1 MPAKSRYPDLSLFP
15 KYRISILTLGI
26 IATIYSS
33 ILISIFSK
41 ASALG
46 RPAKN
51 SNRRK
56 LLKRATVEIP
66 WKIGALGKGLKQWI
80 EFLWQTATALT
91 LQCVWCRALH
101 SKGSGSRSAL
111 FCDCIKSESGPAVVG
126 GMGQQ
131 KGFKVLSTCAALSC
145 TAAAA
150 KTFLKFG
157 ECTN

>member
-66 WKIGALGKGLKQWI
+66 WRIRAVGKGLKQWI
-80 EFLWQTATALT
+80 EFLWQAATALT
-91 LQCVWCRALH
+91 VQYVWCRALH

-126 GMGQQ
+126 GMGNR
-131 KGFKVLSTCAALSC
+131 KGS
-145 TAAAA
+145 
-150 KTFLKFG
+150 KFYQLVQH
-157 ECTN
+157 CRAPVQPPKPF